1 MLCRRRNPT
10 ILTLSLWQRFETDER
25 SKAWFPLKQQDLH
38 VDRGQFWA
46 EARLAM
52 KGAPEFTL
60 RYSNETRDG
69 KKDSTSWGDSNFTG
83 LPNNNPPI
91 SQVRKINPSY
101 LKLGERY
108 EVLEGT
114 MKQTVGKTTAH
125 LTIFGDRT
133 HKLDT
138 RYVTRFPGEIRIF
151 PTPAAT
157 VLVPTINMN
166 NQVQL
171 TQTDGADTKSFG
183 IDGTTVTVLTTNL
196 TLRTGLSYHL
206 VNGDFSGDRFLL
218 TSTPTATGVVVVAT
232 GDFRGLAGG
241 SRTKVYEGKINL
253 EIAASK
259 NLAVN
264 VGLRGEDSYTKGSG
278 AFTVLAASGTPA
290 VTVASTPRLEASR
303 VKDQSLTPTLDL
315 RYTGIAELA
324 LYGSASW
331 RILNG
336 DDRTTSAYNPITSP
350 IPATTNL
357 FYNDWSE
364 NRGHYTLGANWRQSA
379 LVSLRGEVFQKDHA
393 NKSVGY
399 GIRIGDNY
407 VLDSQFTG
415 VKLTAICK
423 PQATVTSTT
432 RYIYQTGKMQVTG
445 VIPGAEKYDSM
456 KSKNHTI
463 DETIDWNPSGQLYM
477 QANANLVF
485 NVISTVYPRAG
496 VTPATATN
504 VSFDSNRVLQNSNN
518 NYFNGS
524 LLAGAVLTKTDDL
537 QLIGTFYRANNGNAF
552 LAALTLPFG
561 VSVKE
566 YSIAVGLKHKFSG
579 KWIGTAKVGYFDS
592 RNDTTGGFTN
602 FRGPL
607 AYLAFEHAL

>member
-1 MLCRRRNPT
+1 MVPLMAPT
-10 ILTLSLWQRFETDER
+10 MTAELS
-25 SKAWFPLKQQDLH
+25 
-38 VDRGQFWA
+38 
-46 EARLAM
+46 
-52 KGAPEFTL
+52 
-60 RYSNETRDG
+60 
-69 KKDSTSWGDSNFTG
+69 TG
-83 LPNNNPPI
+83 
-91 SQVRKINPSY
+91 Y
-101 LKLGERY
+101 
-108 EVLEGT
+108 
-114 MKQTVGKTTAH
+114 
-125 LTIFGDRT
+125 
-133 HKLDT
+133 
-138 RYVTRFPGEIRIF
+138 
-151 PTPAAT
+151 
-157 VLVPTINMN
+157 
-166 NQVQL
+166 
-171 TQTDGADTKSFG
+171 
-183 IDGTTVTVLTTNL
+183 
-196 TLRTGLSYHL
+196 
-206 VNGDFSGDRFLL
+206 
-218 TSTPTATGVVVVAT
+218 
-232 GDFRGLAGG
+232 
-241 SRTKVYEGKINL
+241 
-253 EIAASK
+253 
-259 NLAVN
+259 
-264 VGLRGEDSYTKGSG
+264 
-278 AFTVLAASGTPA
+278 PA
-290 VTVASTPRLEASR
+290 VP
-303 VKDQSLTPTLDL
+303 
-315 RYTGIAELA
+315 
-324 LYGSASW
+324 
-331 RILNG
+331 
-336 DDRTTSAYNPITSP
+336 SP

-423 PQATVTSTT
+423 PQATVTSPT

-592 RNDTTGGFTN
+592 RNDTAGGFTN